1 MAKVHLF
8 PLITDVYSDTR
19 LPLQYPGNGQPP
31 AASQVA
37 LSVLLAW
44 IEENLSL
51 QYGSSVAVSTA
62 TYTYNLPAGKWLI
75 GIAAQSASAQAF
87 KCGFS
92 AGTDELIYEGIVGAG
107 DVSTFSTL
115 LYGGTAGKTI
125 HFSALTGTVTLTLLT
140 L

>member
-8 PLITDVYSDTR
+8 PLITSLYSDTR

-37 LSVLLAW
+37 LSVLLQW
-44 IEENLSL
+44 IEDNLEL
-51 QYGSSVAVSTA
+51 EYGSSVSVNTS
-62 TYTYNLPAGKWLI
+62 TYTYNLPAGKWLV

-87 KCGFS
+87 KCGLS

-107 DVSTFSTL
+107 DVSTFGVL
-115 LYGGTAGKTI
+115 LYGGTGGKTI
-125 HFSALTGTVTLTLLT
+125 YFSALTGTVTLTFLAL
-140 L
+140 